1 MDFKIV
7 WTDPALADLKSI
19 ATRIAADN
27 PAAAEKFGAELFRK
41 TDLLQTF
48 PEMGAIFPKR
58 KDRKVRA
65 LIHGNYCVFYR
76 VKSDMKLVEILRI
89 WHGARSESNLKF
101 YEQL

>member
-19 ATRIAADN
+19 APRISADH
-27 PAAAEKFGAELFRK
+27 PDAAERFGAELFRK

-48 PEMGAIFPKR
+48 PEMGPIFPKR
-58 KDRKVRA
+58 KDKKIRV

-76 VKSDMKLVEILRI
+76 VQNETKLVEILRV
-89 WHGARSESNLKF
+89 WHAARSESNLNF
-101 YEQL
+101 FV